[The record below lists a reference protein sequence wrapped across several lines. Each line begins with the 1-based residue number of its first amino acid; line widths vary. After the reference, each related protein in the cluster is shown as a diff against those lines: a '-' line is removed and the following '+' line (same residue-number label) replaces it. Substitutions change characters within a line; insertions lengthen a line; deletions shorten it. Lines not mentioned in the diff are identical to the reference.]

1 MEFQL
6 VIKKTQQLKTH
17 FSGRKKVRKLSSLLP
32 PKKGKVESPWIS
44 IFMSTPTFPLFSPLG
59 SAKSHSIL
67 FLLPPPPPLSYS
79 FVMTMP
85 PPRPCDGEGLPPS
98 PPPTHISQK
107 KKAKKARNYCSD
119 AEVRKGKGRKKT
131 SPCRLDASVQNV
143 SHKKLRTYK
152 GHN

>member
-1 MEFQL
+1 MM
-6 VIKKTQQLKTH
+6 KKKAQQLKTH

-67 FLLPPPPPLSYS
+67 LLLPPPPPLSYS

-107 KKAKKARNYCSD
+107 KRQKNPGIIAMMPRL
-119 AEVRKGKGRKKT
+119 GKERGGRILRHVDLMRQGKMFPTK
-131 SPCRLDASVQNV
+131 
-143 SHKKLRTYK
+143 RTYK